1 MRRIILLLM
10 FVAASALTVRA
21 QGNYSAK
28 DIPATLKLG
37 ANAVVRSSETE
48 LSMLGPDNVI
58 KTVKEAVTIL
68 NKGGEDHAAIVLNYN
83 KSTTIKT
90 AKGVILDADGNQIA
104 KFALNNFMD
113 QSAISDFS
121 LYEDD
126 RIKYYLPSITTYPF
140 TIVYEYELRIKQNL
154 VLPDWYANRWP
165 DLAIEKSTYTF
176 KYNPADKVNIKAY
189 NYTGQAEEKQV
200 EKLKSLSWT
209 ITALPAFKQEPYAPA
224 ADIYRTYV
232 KIAPEQFAFY
242 RTKGRATNWN
252 ELGKWIYTDLI
263 KNRQTLDPAVVSEMK
278 SLVADLKTDKEKAK
292 KIYEYMQHKTRYIS
306 VQIGIGGFQPMFA
319 SDVQRLGY
327 GDCKA
332 LVNYTQSLLKAVNIN
347 SMYCVVNAGNYK
359 QQMDPDFASMDQGNH
374 VILCLPLEK
383 DTTWLECTS
392 QTVPFGYLGDFTD
405 DRTVLACT
413 EEGGKLLRT
422 PALKTGMN
430 EIRRLADLKIDP
442 AGNISGSLNTTFKGS
457 RYDTYEAI
465 IHKPQAEKVKALKAY
480 YDVDN
485 INFENVKITQDKSE
499 SPTTTENLSIRIA
512 SYVPVN
518 NKSAYLL
525 VNPFNKLPVTRTV
538 ANRKLALHINRGY
551 TDYDEVTYHL
561 PEGFDVEYKPK
572 DLDIKNSYGS
582 FSSSIKKDGSTLVY
596 IRKFVLYDGTHP
608 AKDYEAFA
616 GFMNEIANADRNKV
630 ILKIPSAQ

>member
-1 MRRIILLLM
+1 MRKRILLLM
-10 FVAASALTVRA
+10 FIAASALTVRA

-485 INFENVKITQDKSE
+485 INFENVKITQDKGE

-525 VNPFNKLPVTRTV
+525 VNPFNELPVTRTV
-538 ANRKLALHINRGY
+538 NNRKLALHINRGY

>member
-1 MRRIILLLM
+1 L
-10 FVAASALTVRA
+10 
-21 QGNYSAK
+21 
-28 DIPATLKLG
+28 
-37 ANAVVRSSETE
+37 
-48 LSMLGPDNVI
+48 
-58 KTVKEAVTIL
+58 
-68 NKGGEDHAAIVLNYN
+68 
-83 KSTTIKT
+83 
-90 AKGVILDADGNQIA
+90 
-104 KFALNNFMD
+104 
-113 QSAISDFS
+113 
-121 LYEDD
+121 
-126 RIKYYLPSITTYPF
+126 
-140 TIVYEYELRIKQNL
+140 
-154 VLPDWYANRWP
+154 
-165 DLAIEKSTYTF
+165 
-176 KYNPADKVNIKAY
+176 
-189 NYTGQAEEKQV
+189 
-200 EKLKSLSWT
+200 
-209 ITALPAFKQEPYAPA
+209 
-224 ADIYRTYV
+224 
-232 KIAPEQFAFY
+232 
-242 RTKGRATNWN
+242 
-252 ELGKWIYTDLI
+252 IYTDLI

-485 INFENVKITQDKSE
+485 INFENVKITQDKGE

-525 VNPFNKLPVTRTV
+525 VNPFNELPVTRTV
-538 ANRKLALHINRGY
+538 NNRKLALHINRGY